1 MAEINLRES
10 NFDKEVLESDIP
22 VMVDFWAS
30 WCAPCRMLAPT
41 IAEIAEE
48 YEGKVKVCKLNV
60 DEAPGIARKYGI
72 NSIPAVLLFRDGK
85 NTASSVGY
93 VPKEQLTAMLG

>member
-48 YEGKVKVCKLNV
+48 FEGRVKVCKLNV
-60 DEAPGIARKYGI
+60 DEAPSVARRYGI
-72 NSIPAVLLFRDGK
+72 NSIPAVLLFKDGK
-85 NTASSVGY
+85 NAASSIGY
-93 VPKEQLTAMLG
+93 VPKEQLVAMLG